1 MLSIGSSY
9 PERHLPDQNGKARKF
24 SDLAGPEGLVLFVY
38 AKDNTSG

>member
-1 MLSIGSSY
+1 MLEIGSSY
-9 PERHLPDQNGKARKF
+9 PEMHLPDQAGKTRGF